1 MYSLKDN
8 NFFNKFVIKIDS
20 KWKGIFDNLMLI
32 VSTYNTFT
40 QAYYAAFEIN
50 LDRSLNLLLEIAVEF
65 FFTLDFIFCFC

>member
-40 QAYYAAFEIN
+40 QAYYAAFENN
-50 LDRSLNLLLEIAVEF
+50 LDRNMNLLLEIVVEF